1 MRGSFFV
8 GADHSP
14 KFEVREM
21 TFGPLG
27 PRDVLVNNKAC
38 GICGTD
44 VHIYNWDPWAQ
55 EHIKPPMV
63 IGHEYVGEVAE
74 LGAGVTGLRV
84 GQRVSGE
91 GHITCGRCRNCHTG
105 NIQWCKDTKGVG
117 VDRDGAFAEYV
128 CIPESNVIIIDESLD
143 EDVVAFFDAF
153 GNATHTALMW
163 NLVGEDVLITGAGP
177 IGIIAVGQVRNP
189 NGVTNLGDN
198 YYQAGEGSGGL
209 SISLLGGALVGC
221 LLGAIAGYFGGVVD
235 TVIMRFNDIL
245 MAIPRI
251 VLAISIASAL
261 GPGLTNAMIAVAISS
276 VPNFAR
282 IVRAS
287 TLTIKDQEYI
297 EAAHCIEAKNSRIIF
312 CHIFPNV
319 LAPIIVQ
326 ATLGVGTAI
335 ILAASLSFLGL
346 GVQPPTPEWGSM
358 LSAART
364 YMRDYPYMVIFPG
377 LAIMVTVLALNLFG
391 DGLRD
396 ALDPKL
402 KK

>member
-1 MRGSFFV
+1 MK
-8 GADHSP
+8 A
-14 KFEVREM
+14 EM
-21 TFGPLG
+21 NNRNKKRSQTSEIWHRLRKNHLAILG
-27 PRDVLVNNKAC
+27 MAILLCIFLLAIFAEQIAPYPYEMQDYSAAFQTPNAEHLF
-38 GICGTD
+38 GTD
-44 VHIYNWDPWAQ
+44 NYGRDILSR
-55 EHIKPPMV
+55 V
-63 IGHEYVGEVAE
+63 IFG
-74 LGAGVTGLRV
+74 T
-84 GQRVSGE
+84 RVSL
-91 GHITCGRCRNCHTG
+91 
-105 NIQWCKDTKGVG
+105 K
-117 VDRDGAFAEYV
+117 
-128 CIPESNVIIIDESLD
+128 
-143 EDVVAFFDAF
+143 
-153 GNATHTALMW
+153 
-163 NLVGEDVLITGAGP
+163 
-177 IGIIAVGQVRNP
+177 IGF
-189 NGVTNLGDN
+189 
-198 YYQAGEGSGGL
+198 
-209 SISLLGGALVGC
+209 ISLMGGAAAGC
-221 LLGAIAGYFGGVVD
+221 ILGAISGYFGGVVD

-276 VPNFAR
+276 IPNFAR

-287 TLTIKDQEYI
+287 TMTIKDQEYV
-297 EAAHCIEAKNSRIIF
+297 EAARCIGANHFHIILK
-312 CHIFPNV
+312 HVFPNV

-358 LSAART
+358 LSSART

-377 LAIMVTVLALNLFG
+377 LAIMTTVLALNLFG